1 MKDADT
7 TKTMLDRSKELIDWT
22 RFDAMTDAARH
33 LAARVISTRSR
44 SAMRIWR
51 GCDRYHG

>member
-33 LAARVISTRSR
+33 LAALSDQNEN
-44 SAMRIWR
+44 ALK
-51 GCDRYHG
+51 C